1 MFIDKCLDDSVIFSS
16 SYLLHN
22 LHLLQRFDYSRNS
35 LTDDGLISFC
45 EISTSFLELI
55 SLDLSCIYYLFI
67 YITNSLLL
75 LIVNLITSNSMEV
88 FSNTLTSLTDLK
100 SLRIDNN
107 LINDIGCMVL
117 SNYYSIL
124 INNELKTLNLSGMG
138 LTDNFVCF
146 LVRNLKY
153 LSMLETLDIS
163 QNKITD
169 YGINMLKKEMNK
181 SDIYNKLN
189 IILLYFC

>member
-1 MFIDKCLDDSVIFSS
+1 
-16 SYLLHN
+16 
-22 LHLLQRFDYSRNS
+22 
-35 LTDDGLISFC
+35 
-45 EISTSFLELI
+45 
-55 SLDLSCIYYLFI
+55 
-67 YITNSLLL
+67 
-75 LIVNLITSNSMEV
+75 MEV

-124 INNELKTLNLSGMG
+124 INNELKTLNLSGIG